1 MEVFFHKINLNI
13 FLYINMLKNS
23 AKMYKKAMISMLLFL
38 CVYSTAKS
46 QLGLNNKT
54 EKNQLQE
61 VIPDSI
67 YPTKKFAISYQSE
80 WCNAH
85 YQERIKEFIKMP
97 LKRGDIVFLG
107 NSITEMGANWG
118 ARFNSSIVKNRG
130 ISGDVTEGVLARLGE
145 IYYFKPTSVFILIGI
160 NDIFR
165 DKKIES
171 TVANII
177 EITRVI
183 HKYSPDTKI
192 YVQTILPTSNP
203 SIVAKIKEINNI
215 LFMKQQ
221 SENYLIIDLH
231 ALFAN
236 ENDIIKKEYTVDGVH
251 LTEEG
256 YRVWVNTVKKSIP
269 AD

>member
-1 MEVFFHKINLNI
+1 M
-13 FLYINMLKNS
+13 
-23 AKMYKKAMISMLLFL
+23 KMKPLIPLLLLL
-38 CVYSTAKS
+38 CVYSTARS
-46 QLGLNNKT
+46 QLSLNNRA
-54 EKNQLQE
+54 EKNQLRE

-67 YPTKKFAISYQSE
+67 YPTKDFSIPYQSE

-85 YQERIKEFIKMP
+85 YQERINEFKKSPIKH
-97 LKRGDIVFLG
+97 GDIVFLG

-118 ARFNSSIVKNRG
+118 ARFNSSIIKNRG

-165 DKKIES
+165 EKKIES
-171 TVANII
+171 TVANIV

-183 HKYSPDTKI
+183 HRYSPDTKI

-203 SIVAKIKEINNI
+203 SIIAKIKGINDI
-215 LFMKQQ
+215 LFSKQQ
-221 SENYLIIDLH
+221 SENYSIIDLH
-231 ALFAN
+231 ALFAD

-251 LTEEG
+251 LTEDG
-256 YRVWVNTVKKSIP
+256 YRLWVNAVKKFIP
-269 AD
+269 VD